1 MRQGVQKVNLFKN
14 LAVAA
19 SLAVAMG
26 AANATPVSAGS
37 EQSLQ
42 SIING
47 LYTAAGTA
55 TSAAPDVNANQ
66 YGMDERWQ
74 VEASGTTAATFIIE
88 ITAGA
93 ASNTFGV
100 YSLSNPGAKVEL
112 FNGAST
118 AASKATLQIDE
129 DGGGFVTL
137 RNQAGGTIAVN
148 SFAAGTLNGG
158 TFGYYLGVGSAP
170 QSFWY
175 SEASLNG
182 GSDQMVAYQGDGD
195 RIKLPGQNAGVWGSS
210 SFVLAWEDTVYG
222 NSDKDFND
230 LVLYV
235 ESVTGI
241 PEPGTLALVGLSLA
255 GLGFA
260 ARRRKA

>member
-1 MRQGVQKVNLFKN
+1 MNLFKK

-19 SLAVAMG
+19 GLAAAVG
-26 AANATPVSAGS
+26 AASATVVLPGS

-47 LYTAAGTA
+47 LYTAAGA
-55 TSAAPDVNANQ
+55 TPAQAAAAAPDVNANQ
-66 YGMDERWQ
+66 YAADERWR

-88 ITAGA
+88 ITGGA
-93 ASNTFGV
+93 LTNTFGV
-100 YSLSNPGAKVEL
+100 YSLTNPNAKVQL
-112 FNGAST
+112 FGGAATS
-118 AASKATLQIDE
+118 AFKAQLSINNL
-129 DGGGFVTL
+129 GGGSVTYL
-137 RNQAGGTIAVN
+137 DAGSNVTGFQN
-148 SFAAGTLNGG
+148 FAAGTLMGG
-158 TFGYYLGVGSAP
+158 EFGYYLGTGSGNP
-170 QSFWY
+170 QSFFY
-175 SEASLNG
+175 SQSALNAG

-195 RIKLPGQNAGVWGSS
+195 TIRLPGQNNGIWGSS
-210 SFVLAWEDTVYG
+210 SFILAWEDTLYG

-241 PEPGTLALVGLSLA
+241 PEPATLALVGLSLA

-260 ARRRKA
+260 SRRRKA